1 MLRFWDLGSLPMGL
15 HWDELDAG
23 YQGYSLLKTGK
34 DYHGNKLPVF
44 AHSFADYRSPIIIY
58 STVPTVAL
66 FGLNDWSVRLPSA
79 MFGLI
84 TVLGVGI
91 LAYKLTKSYQIF
103 VLSSLV
109 LGLSPWHIQYS
120 RQAVET
126 SSMLALLVLG
136 FAKNS
141 GLVSGLATLA
151 YSPAKLFVPLFFLV
165 QLIKNYSRK
174 ILIGFL
180 IMSTIASVAYL
191 DGLFGKSGMR
201 FSEIAIFTDPTVKD
215 WVKEKRLEFALGA
228 GESKQVG
235 MTPNI
240 LNKLEFN
247 KFNKWGTWIIQN
259 YLSAFSPEFLFT
271 KGDQEPRHSPA
282 KDMIGQFHL
291 VEVVSFVLGLSV
303 ILAGRYTLLGW
314 WLALSPLSASLTR
327 DGAAHAA
334 RLSVML
340 PAIAIII
347 ATGWARLTK
356 NKKLN
361 FLYVFFYMFCFLFY
375 VLYFFTVYRL
385 ESAVAFQ
392 YGTKEVVNF
401 VRSKKDQYERI
412 FLDGHNNSMLM
423 AYLYYSGFDPDK
435 FQKMVPLKVVNPT
448 GDEIHGEQLDNIYTL
463 RPMEKR
469 WLDELNSGKLKK
481 TLIITTADEPGMDK
495 PLPNSLKLLKRINF
509 PSSEPAYLFFEANDN

>member
-1 MLRFWDLGSLPMGL
+1 
-15 HWDELDAG
+15 
-23 YQGYSLLKTGK
+23 
-34 DYHGNKLPVF
+34 
-44 AHSFADYRSPIIIY
+44 
-58 STVPTVAL
+58 
-66 FGLNDWSVRLPSA
+66 
-79 MFGLI
+79 
-84 TVLGVGI
+84 
-91 LAYKLTKSYQIF
+91 
-103 VLSSLV
+103 
-109 LGLSPWHIQYS
+109 
-120 RQAVET
+120 
-126 SSMLALLVLG
+126 
-136 FAKNS
+136 
-141 GLVSGLATLA
+141 
-151 YSPAKLFVPLFFLV
+151 
-165 QLIKNYSRK
+165 
-174 ILIGFL
+174 
-180 IMSTIASVAYL
+180 
-191 DGLFGKSGMR
+191 
-201 FSEIAIFTDPTVKD
+201 
-215 WVKEKRLEFALGA
+215 
-228 GESKQVG
+228 

-509 PSSEPAYLFFEANDN
+509 PSSEPAYLFFEANYN